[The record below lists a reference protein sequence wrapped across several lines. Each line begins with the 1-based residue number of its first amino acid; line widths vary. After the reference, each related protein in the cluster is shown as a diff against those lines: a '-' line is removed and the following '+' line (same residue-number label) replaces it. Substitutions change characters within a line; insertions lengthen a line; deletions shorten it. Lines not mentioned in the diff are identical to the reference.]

1 MDAMRPQSRPAYNPA
16 MTELIPLQGD
26 YCVIREAIVGAF
38 GLPDDRE
45 HVSVR
50 GDPSLRETVALRPR
64 QDSRLDR
71 VAGRVLATC
80 AQLLRDTGV
89 YAIYV
94 GFNSSEVRTESIFNP
109 FAYEIHDA
117 EDLIKE
123 GYTQRHFVPVPFEEK
138 MNTIGWVHAMVQTGP
153 LRHYLPEHWRSLMD
167 EQRARWKPMPVG
179 LIDEIIAGFD
189 TLRGIEGYYL
199 RNAAI
204 SLSQGIVRASFNC
217 DGTYIVRAEKFAE
230 FVRQNT
236 P

>member
-1 MDAMRPQSRPAYNPA
+1 
-16 MTELIPLQGD
+16 MTEHPAEDRD
-26 YCVIREAIVGAF
+26 YCVVREALVGAF
-38 GLPDDRE
+38 GLPEDRE

-71 VAGRVLATC
+71 VAGRVLHTC
-80 AQLLRDTGV
+80 ADLLRDTGV
-89 YAIYV
+89 YGIYV

-117 EDLIKE
+117 DDLIKE
-123 GYTQRHFVPVPFEEK
+123 GYVQRHFVPVPFDEK
-138 MNTIGWVHAMVQTGP
+138 MRTIGWIRAMVQTGP
-153 LRHYLPEHWRSLMD
+153 LRAYLPEHWRTLMD
-167 EQRARWKPMPVG
+167 EQRAHWQPMRLEV
-179 LIDEIIAGFD
+179 IDEIVEGFN

-204 SLSQGIVRASFNC
+204 SLSQAIVRASFNC
-217 DGTYIVRAEKFAE
+217 DGTYIVRAEKFAD
-230 FVRQNT
+230 FVRLNT